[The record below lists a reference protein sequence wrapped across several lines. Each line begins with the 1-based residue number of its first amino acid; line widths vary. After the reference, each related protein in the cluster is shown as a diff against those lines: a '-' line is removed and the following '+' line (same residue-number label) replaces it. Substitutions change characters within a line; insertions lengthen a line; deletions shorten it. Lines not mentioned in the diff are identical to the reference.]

1 MIDAGDKFNTR
12 IKLYPDGNFISCTAN
27 RPHFLTR
34 AQRIYLKL
42 ELEAQRERAKELDP
56 VGNYEKLKTQ
66 LYGGGQ
72 YYDEFINSIDWGSD
86 RGGSA
91 LDDIAECNEIVQSVL
106 KKARRLGIPINGEIA
121 VPKAG
126 NIRRAREKIFDLIYL
141 NDFKFFA
148 TFTYNPKKIDS
159 YEAQEVMKTVKK
171 WLNNHQGRNALQ
183 YVMIPELHR
192 SGRIHL
198 HMLYSGDLKLKDSG
212 KRTKTGKPIFNC
224 KSWRYGFST
233 VIPVDDNRPKL
244 AFYVSKYVT
253 KDVHKIFGKYYYS
266 SQGLK
271 RECPVEYMNR
281 SFMNIQAPFVEVPAI
296 DIRFKYESS
305 IKFNSAED
313 NTAAI
318 LKELGVESA

>member
-1 MIDAGDKFNTR
+1 MIDAADKFNTR
-12 IKLYPDGNFISCTAN
+12 VKLYPDGNFIACTSN
-27 RPHFLTR
+27 RPYFLTR

-56 VGNYEKLKTQ
+56 VGNYEKAKSL
-66 LYGGGQ
+66 LYGDGQ
-72 YYDEFINSIDWGSD
+72 YYDELRNSVVLPSD
-86 RGGSA
+86 RCGSVS
-91 LDDIAECNEIVQSVL
+91 DDIAECNAIVQSVL

-121 VPKAG
+121 VPKSG

-141 NDFKFFA
+141 NEFQYFA
-148 TFTYNPKKIDS
+148 TFTYNPKKVDS
-159 YEAQEVMKTVKK
+159 YDVQEVMKIVKD
-171 WLNNHQGRNALQ
+171 WLHNHQKRNKLQ

-224 KSWRYGFST
+224 KSWSYGFST
-233 VIPVDDNRPKL
+233 VIPVDDNRPRL
-244 AFYVSKYVT
+244 AYYVSKYVT

-281 SFMNIQAPFVEVPAI
+281 SFINVQAAIVEVPAI